1 MRSYSEDQWVLR
13 LNATS
18 TEMQNNFGKYLEMVS
33 EGKVITVTRNGK
45 EVARVVPCDYQADF
59 LTDRLRGMLK
69 GDFDYDALKEKEM
82 AGKYEVDD

>member
-1 MRSYSEDQWVLR
+1 MRSYSEDQWALR

-45 EVARVVPCDYQADF
+45 EVARVVPCDYQAEF

-82 AGKYEVDD
+82 TGKYEVDD

>member
-1 MRSYSEDQWVLR
+1 MSSYSEEQWALR
-13 LNATS
+13 LKATS

-33 EGKVITVTRNGK
+33 EGMVVTVTKNGK
-45 EVARVVPCDYQADF
+45 EVARVVPCDYQAEF

-69 GDFDYDALKEKEM
+69 GDFDYEALKEKEM